1 MQQMT
6 TLAAGKEDYPPGD
19 FVIWIVI
26 YAELLAFGIFFLSY
40 AFARSQ
46 NVELFNASQLELNRT
61 AGAINTLI
69 LITSSYFVVRSIAAI
84 RESLQKQ
91 AARWMWAAIGLG
103 SIFIVI
109 KLFEF
114 YTKYEEG
121 ITLSSNTFYM
131 FYLSMTFFHFMHVI
145 LGVVILTIMAVKIRH
160 GDYTAQEHDGM
171 ETGASYWHMVD
182 LVWIILFPLV
192 YVIR

>member
-1 MQQMT
+1 MQHT
-6 TLAAGKEDYPPGD
+6 AALTADKEDYPPGD

-46 NVELFNASQLELNRT
+46 NVELFNASQLQLDRT
-61 AGAINTLI
+61 AGAINTLV
-69 LITSSYFVVRSIAAI
+69 LITSSYFVVRAIAAI
-84 RESLQKQ
+84 RHNLQKQ
-91 AARWMWAAIGLG
+91 SARWMWAALGLG
-103 SIFIVI
+103 SVFVII
-109 KLFEF
+109 KLSEF
-114 YTKYEEG
+114 YTKYDEG

-131 FYLSMTFFHFMHVI
+131 FYLSMTFFHFMHVL
-145 LGVVILTIMAVKIRH
+145 LGLVILAILAVKIRN
-160 GDYTAQEHDGM
+160 GDYTAQEHTGM

>member
-1 MQQMT
+1 MQQTT
-6 TLAAGKEDYPPGD
+6 TLTAGKEDYPPGD

-46 NVELFNASQLELNRT
+46 NVELFNASQLQLNRT
-61 AGAINTLI
+61 AGAINTLV

-84 RESLQKQ
+84 RENLQKQ
-91 AARWMWAAIGLG
+91 AARWMSAAIGLG
-103 SIFIVI
+103 SIFIII

-114 YTKYEEG
+114 YAKYEEG

-145 LGVVILTIMAVKIRH
+145 LGLVILTIMAVKLRN
-160 GDYTAQEHDGM
+160 GDYSAQEHTGM